1 MSVPGRQAIFQLH
14 LWSALVVG
22 AVLVFVAITGALMV
36 FRPEL
41 DPRLNRE
48 LFAVKPAGPRQSLD
62 SLIASARK
70 AYPAGKVDFARY
82 AGAADV
88 AVQVAFLDKQVVF
101 VDPYSA
107 EVLGRR
113 GRYEGFF
120 GRCEQLHRF
129 LWLGAPGKF
138 IIRACAML
146 TVVVLLTGFYLWLP
160 PVLRVLKSGLTLDFQ
175 LRGRAWNFNLHK
187 VVGIYAGGVVLVSA
201 LTGLPQ
207 SFDWMNHGTYQGWGA
222 APAGPA
228 LHSVPPPG
236 SPEFAPMQGF
246 LDQAL
251 RAMPQFRTLTVLY
264 PRKPDSPVEIYAV
277 SEDAPHG
284 NARSY
289 FFFDA
294 YSGALLRSIPYAEGG
309 AGYKFYFTAVSLHFG
324 QVAGLIGR
332 LVVLAG
338 TMAVPILA
346 VTGLGMFLQR
356 RSRRRAG

>member
-1 MSVPGRQAIFQLH
+1 MPLPGRQAVFQLH

-41 DPRLNRE
+41 DPRLNSG
-48 LFAVKPAGPRQSLD
+48 LFAVKSAGARQSLD
-62 SLIASARK
+62 AMLAAARE
-70 AYPAGKVDFARY
+70 AYPAGKVDFARF
-82 AGAADV
+82 AGAPDV

-101 VDPYSA
+101 VDPYSGA
-107 EVLGRR
+107 VLGRR

-146 TVVVLLTGFYLWLP
+146 TILVLLTGFYLWLP
-160 PVLRVLKSGLTLDFQ
+160 PVLRALKSGLTLDFR

-187 VVGIYAGGVVLVSA
+187 VAGIYAGGVVLVSA

-228 LHSVPPPG
+228 LRSVPPSASAG
-236 SPEFAPMQGF
+236 FAPMQGF

-251 RAMPQFRTLTVLY
+251 QALPRFRTLTVLY
-264 PRKPDSPVEIYAV
+264 PRKPDAVLEIYAV
-277 SEDAPHG
+277 AADAPHD
-284 NARSY
+284 NARSF

-294 YSGALLRSIPYAEGG
+294 YSGAPLRTIPYAEGG
-309 AGYKFYFTAVSLHFG
+309 AGFKFYFTAVSLHFG
-324 QVAGLIGR
+324 QVAGLVGR

-338 TMAVPILA
+338 TIAVPILA
-346 VTGLGMFLQR
+346 ATGLGMFLQR
-356 RSRRRAG
+356 RSRRQAG